1 MFPKILYS
9 FLLLFLL
16 IAIYSVLQYLL
27 ITKPHLTSR
36 HDSVSSLVEPEPL
49 FKDPS
54 NKYYCLS
61 GQDPSKLSPKE
72 QLAKFIEGPCSPM
85 ILVPGMMGTSLIVN
99 IDCEKLKSKN
109 PEIFSACGWETC
121 SSWEFWLSK
130 PKNEYKLWLTDL
142 LSPLSIFSM
151 LESSHSCFSSLI
163 KINFN
168 ASATTDEE
176 RYASPMGVN
185 VTWFGN
191 SESTKESSHCGLSAV
206 RDITGIIHYGCDS
219 EGFGKFVES
228 FENLGYQNSMT
239 LQAIPY
245 DFRKGVM
252 FNDFERILKRSL
264 KFMHDLTGKKV
275 TIIGHSLGNNYVL
288 HALNNMKQEDK
299 DQQIFEYVLIGAPLM
314 GTLNALQAEIS
325 GFKEFQFYNSF
336 GLVFDAQ
343 KTFLSSP
350 SLFESL
356 PFDTFERFRNTE
368 WMQDIL
374 ARMEQEKIHQLNT
387 SEGNKFWLEGE
398 YNLKWFP
405 NPLELCSNN
414 LEKTRNCS
422 PDFIDFSVSPLVRIG
437 NQSFYGSKEDLLQLV
452 EKYFATKGNP
462 LAIYTETLKN
472 NLHLLEN
479 PEVSMTIIYSSLM
492 NTTKQL
498 SYKSD
503 PKEQTVKKQDFF
515 WDEETGFGRGDGNIL
530 ASSVLV
536 PASKWIWEHQNK
548 IKGAKPT
555 KVVEMCSNYENMF
568 SDNLDELSFYSG
580 GGCSCLETENINNCK
595 HSCMISDDSVIR
607 VVFDAV
613 RKHPKVWGRI
623 LPEKINYQLLE
634 KECFQLELN
643 LEVEDVINFLIN
655 K

>member
-1 MFPKILYS
+1 M
-9 FLLLFLL
+9 
-16 IAIYSVLQYLL
+16 
-27 ITKPHLTSR
+27 
-36 HDSVSSLVEPEPL
+36 
-49 FKDPS
+49 
-54 NKYYCLS
+54 
-61 GQDPSKLSPKE
+61 
-72 QLAKFIEGPCSPM
+72 
-85 ILVPGMMGTSLIVN
+85 
-99 IDCEKLKSKN
+99 
-109 PEIFSACGWETC
+109 
-121 SSWEFWLSK
+121 
-130 PKNEYKLWLTDL
+130 
-142 LSPLSIFSM
+142 
-151 LESSHSCFSSLI
+151 
-163 KINFN
+163 
-168 ASATTDEE
+168 
-176 RYASPMGVN
+176 
-185 VTWFGN
+185 
-191 SESTKESSHCGLSAV
+191 
-206 RDITGIIHYGCDS
+206 
-219 EGFGKFVES
+219 
-228 FENLGYQNSMT
+228 
-239 LQAIPY
+239 
-245 DFRKGVM
+245 
-252 FNDFERILKRSL
+252 
-264 KFMHDLTGKKV
+264 
-275 TIIGHSLGNNYVL
+275 
-288 HALNNMKQEDK
+288 
-299 DQQIFEYVLIGAPLM
+299 
-314 GTLNALQAEIS
+314 
-325 GFKEFQFYNSF
+325 
-336 GLVFDAQ
+336 
-343 KTFLSSP
+343 
-350 SLFESL
+350 
-356 PFDTFERFRNTE
+356 
-368 WMQDIL
+368 
-374 ARMEQEKIHQLNT
+374 
-387 SEGNKFWLEGE
+387 
-398 YNLKWFP
+398 
-405 NPLELCSNN
+405 
-414 LEKTRNCS
+414 
-422 PDFIDFSVSPLVRIG
+422 
-437 NQSFYGSKEDLLQLV
+437 